1 MPVTPFHIFPAID
14 VYLLF
19 YRRLNGLAFLFG
31 TLLIDLEP
39 VIYLLFGVP
48 FPHVQLLLGGF
59 ARQGPHMITHNPFS
73 IVVLIAPSMALLAKL
88 TESTGRRTLNALSP
102 GAEWIHYSWV
112 HTYLSALLGGF
123 LHLGWD
129 VTMHFDINLGF
140 PFIDFLNPFI
150 NWQAYSIIYLISLV
164 MIPIAYIIG
173 KRINMG
179 SPFRKLP

>member
-1 MPVTPFHIFPAID
+1 MFPAID

-39 VIYLLFGVP
+39 AIYLLFAVP
-48 FPHVQLLLGGF
+48 FPQVQLLFGGF
-59 ARQGPHMITHNPFS
+59 ARQGPHMVTHNPFS
-73 IVVLIAPSMALLAKL
+73 IVVLVAPSMALLAKL
-88 TESTGRRTLNALSP
+88 TESLGRGTLNALFP
-102 GAEWIHYSWV
+102 GAEWVHYSWI

-129 VTMHFDINLGF
+129 ITMHCDVNLGF
-140 PFIDFLNPFI
+140 PFFDVRNPFI
-150 NWQAYSIIYLISLV
+150 NSQAYSLIYPISII

-173 KRINMG
+173 KRINHG
-179 SPFRKLP
+179 SPFKKLP